1 MRPVTTHDSPAAAFR
16 AAIES
21 GDIGAAV
28 ALFAED
34 CVFHS
39 PVVHAPYTGR
49 EALRAILTAVVA
61 VFEDFRYTAEY
72 AGADGHVLEFACRVG
87 DRGLQGVDILRT
99 AAAGA
104 DAPLTELT
112 VLVRPYSAAT
122 ALRTRMA
129 ELLGG
134 GSPG

>member
-1 MRPVTTHDSPAAAFR
+1 VTAAAFR

-21 GDIGAAV
+21 ADPDGAA
-28 ALFAED
+28 ALFTPD
-34 CVFHS
+34 VVFRS

-49 EALRAILTAVVA
+49 AALRQILGAVMT

-72 AGADGHVLEFACRVG
+72 AGPDGHVLEFACRV
-87 DRGLQGVDILRT
+87 DRFDLQGVDILR
-99 AAAGA
+99 G
-104 DAPLTELT
+104 PGPFTELA

-129 ELLGG
+129 ELLTS
-134 GSPG
+134 GSAG